1 LNEEA
6 LIEGCV
12 RQEASCQ
19 KQLFML
25 YSRKMMTVCLRYA
38 RNKADAED
46 ILQDGFVRLFQ
57 NIYQYKNEGSFEGW
71 IRRIFV
77 NASLKKY
84 QTKKWTMEQTGI
96 EQVGEEKVEA
106 GIIDAM
112 SEQEII
118 GLIAELPEGYRMV
131 FNMYV
136 IEGFSHKEI
145 SELLGINEATSRTQ
159 LLKARKQL
167 QQKICK
173 LTMQHERPI

>member
-1 LNEEA
+1 
-6 LIEGCV
+6 
-12 RQEASCQ
+12 
-19 KQLFML
+19 
-25 YSRKMMTVCLRYA
+25 MTVCLRYA
-38 RNKADAED
+38 RSKADAED

-57 NIYQYKNEGSFEGW
+57 NIHQYKSEGSFEGW

-84 QTKKWTMEQTGI
+84 QTKKWSMEQSGI
-96 EQVGEEKVEA
+96 EHISEEKVEP
-106 GIIDAM
+106 GIIDAL

-118 GLIAELPEGYRMV
+118 GLIGQLPEGYRIV

-136 IEGFSHKEI
+136 IEGYSHREI

-173 LTMQHERPI
+173 LTMHHERPV